1 MANGIVVEDE
11 DDNEIDVNVQKSLA
25 KGALNQVDQIKLVMN
40 IKQQVEKQYAEK
52 EILAKMATHLKNI
65 VLERDEMEGIIHD
78 TE

>member
-40 IKQQVEKQYAEK
+40 IK
-52 EILAKMATHLKNI
+52 
-65 VLERDEMEGIIHD
+65 
-78 TE
+78 